1 MYASFN
7 VQLAAIREKYAVLEA
22 EYKAMREDNKKKI
35 THYMDNV
42 VGRRVDLLHRQ
53 IVSFDASLKNNH
65 PVSNILYVFPRLGLL
80 IPYPF
85 EERHARYNQS
95 LCVWIDA
102 AQSMMIIMIF
112 KLSVMANDGQHFHD
126 FTSISNTVVFF

>member
-1 MYASFN
+1 
-7 VQLAAIREKYAVLEA
+7 
-22 EYKAMREDNKKKI
+22 MREDNKKKI

-42 VGRRVDLLHRQ
+42 AGRRVDLLHRQ

-65 PVSNILYVFPRLGLL
+65 PVSNILYVFPRLGLFL
-80 IPYPF
+80 ILL
-85 EERHARYNQS
+85 RKGMQDIHVIS
-95 LCVWIDA
+95 HCVFCIDA
-102 AQSMMIIMIF
+102 AQRMMIIMIF